1 MDAPVD
7 VTHVRLETPRLL
19 LRPWEETDLEGFF
32 AYASVDGVGQMAG
45 WQPHENREVSRAVL
59 RRFIDEKKTFAL
71 VLKET
76 GRVVGSL
83 GLERLE
89 RSEDPEPA
97 MLGREIGYVLG
108 KDWWGRGL
116 MPEAVKAVIDH
127 CFQVWN
133 YDFLTCGHF
142 SWNRQSQRV
151 VEKCGFT
158 FWKEVA
164 YRTQLG
170 TVERTR
176 LYVRYNP
183 RKRKEYHV

>member
-7 VTHVRLETPRLL
+7 VTKVHLETPRLL
-19 LRPWEETDLEGFF
+19 FRPWEESDLDDFF
-32 AYASVDGVGQMAG
+32 AYASVDGVGPMAG
-45 WQPHENREVSRAVL
+45 WRPHENREVSRAVL

-71 VLKET
+71 VLKES
-76 GRVVGSL
+76 GHVIGSI

-89 RSEDPEPA
+89 RSEDPAPDR
-97 MLGREIGYVLG
+97 LGREIGYVLG
-108 KDWWGRGL
+108 KDHWGRGL
-116 MPEAVKAVIDH
+116 MPEAVKAVIEY
-127 CFQVWN
+127 CFTVWN

-142 SWNRQSQRV
+142 LRNSRSRRV

-158 FWKEVA
+158 FWKEAA

-170 TVERTR
+170 TVEQTL

-183 RKRKEYHV
+183 RKREEHHV